1 MMRDG
6 MKEGE
11 KVWEEER
18 ETKGRTGW
26 VGVSEGEGERE
37 LNAAQLQ
44 TERWKTDRLMGRRSR
59 CLCCGR

>member
-1 MMRDG
+1 MRDG

-26 VGVSEGEGERE
+26 DGVLS
-37 LNAAQLQ
+37 L
-44 TERWKTDRLMGRRSR
+44 
-59 CLCCGR
+59 